1 MPRIELNDK
10 FFEDEVREG
19 FYIPSAIKQAWGA
32 QIQVFNEIDNVCETL
47 GIKYFAC
54 SGTFLGAVR
63 HGGFI
68 PWDDDLDLC
77 MLRDDYNRF
86 LSEGVPLLPEGY
98 AIFNFET
105 KEDHTNFNFNVV
117 AKTRICFE
125 PDHLERFHGFPYIA
139 AVDLFILDYISDDDK
154 EQELMRLKAQY
165 VIKLSD
171 EIRDKKLTADE
182 CRKQFNYLKDKLGIC
197 IPEGLNTNKI
207 RQFLDI
213 KADELFSTFVT
224 KKDKSEYVTFMMP
237 WGIININ
244 PFPVRYYSVQ
254 VDMPFETG
262 TIPVPAVYNGAL
274 RIFHWDFMT
283 IHKGLAVHDYP
294 FFLKSRQQLQEVLDF
309 ELPEYKVNTNEL
321 LKQYNSRQSVT
332 LAVTPETYKAIVK
345 ECLEEMIKLQSDLDH
360 SHDANSLTDL
370 CSELQQLAI
379 DLGSYMEAVKG
390 NGYDIVTHLEAY
402 CESLYSLSQAMNMG
416 EIQNA
421 FTDVW
426 SKFDTVSEKIR
437 NRKEVVFMPFKGEYW
452 KAFESEYKKLVS
464 DPDTD
469 VYIVPIPY
477 LYKDYLG
484 RLRDMQFNPLD
495 YPEDLK
501 LSNWESFNLELH
513 HPDTIYIQYPYDS
526 YNPITSIPPSFYS
539 DKLLSYT
546 DCLIY
551 IPWFK
556 TDDFTKDNGPEY
568 TNMTYY
574 CTVPGVVNSDLIIL
588 QSETIRNTYIDKLC
602 EFVGEETRLIWEKKL
617 IVADN
622 DNRDILTGFDKDISV
637 TIVSKNPNHIKTLLY
652 YPDFSEILQYKQ
664 NAIDKIYDVI
674 KILKV
679 SSWKIIFL
687 KSRFIEDML
696 VKIDYELYGKC
707 NELEQVISGE
717 PRFTLINESETDYDT
732 LIKMCDAYYG
742 DGGQLAH
749 RFRNAGKPVKL
760 QDYNNC
766 DLSDVDSI
774 YKCADFNRH

>member
-1 MPRIELNDK
+1 MPRIELNDQ
-10 FFEDEVREG
+10 FYEDEVREG

-32 QIQVFNEIDNVCETL
+32 QIQVFNEIDKVCETL

-139 AVDLFILDYISDDDK
+139 AVDLFILDYLSDDDK

-171 EIRDKKLTADE
+171 EIRDGKLTEDE
-182 CRKQFNYLKDKLGIC
+182 YRKQFSYLKDKLGIS
-197 IPEGLNTNKI
+197 IPDGLSTNKI

-213 KADELFSTFVT
+213 KADELFASFVS
-224 KKDKSEYVTFMMP
+224 KKDKSNSIVFMMP
-237 WGIININ
+237 FGIKNKNII
-244 PFPVRYYSVQ
+244 PKHYYSTT
-254 VDMPFETG
+254 VDLPFETG
-262 TIPVPAVYNGAL
+262 TIPVPVVYNGAL
-274 RIFHWDFMT
+274 RYLHRNFMP
-283 IHKGLAVHDYP
+283 IRKGTAVHDYP
-294 FFLKSRQQLQEVLDF
+294 FFHKSRQQLQEVLDF
-309 ELPEYKVNTNEL
+309 ELPEYKVDTGEL
-321 LKQYNSRQSVT
+321 LKQHNSRQSVS
-332 LAVTPETYKAIVK
+332 LASANPETYKAVIY
-345 ECLEEMIKLQSDLDH
+345 ECLDDMIKLQSDLD
-360 SHDANSLTDL
+360 SASDRNSITNL
-370 CSELQQLAI
+370 CADLQQLAI

-390 NGYDIVTHLEAY
+390 TGYDIVAHLETY
-402 CESLYSLSQAMNMG
+402 CESLYSLSQAMNADD
-416 EIQNA
+416 IQNA
-421 FTDVW
+421 LTDVR
-426 SKFDTVSEKIR
+426 SKLDTVSEKIR
-437 NRKEVVFMPFKGEYW
+437 TRKEVVFIPFKGEYW
-452 KAFESEYKKLVS
+452 ESFESEYKKHVS

-469 VYIVPIPY
+469 VFIVPIPY
-477 LYKDYLG
+477 FYKDYLG

-495 YPEDLK
+495 YPEDLE
-501 LSNWESFNLELH
+501 LSDWESFNLELH

-574 CTVPGVVNSDLIIL
+574 CTVPGVINSDRIIL
-588 QSETIRNTYIDKLC
+588 QSEILRKTYIHKLC
-602 EFVGEETRLIWEKKL
+602 EFAGEETRFIWEKKL
-617 IVADN
+617 IAAGNTDSS
-622 DNRDILTGFDKDISV
+622 ILTESDKTISE
-637 TIVSKNPNHIKTLLY
+637 NPNHIKTLLY

-664 NAIDKIYDVI
+664 TAIDKILDVI
-674 KILKV
+674 NIFKT

-687 KSRFIEDML
+687 KSRFIEEVL
-696 VKIDYELYGKC
+696 PKIDYELFDKC
-707 NELEQVISGE
+707 NKIEQVILGE
-717 PRFTLINESETDYDT
+717 PHFILINECETDYDT
-732 LIKMCDAYYG
+732 LIRMCDAYYG

-749 RFRNAGKPVKL
+749 RLRNARIPVKI
-760 QDYNNC
+760 QDYSNC
-766 DLSDVDSI
+766 DLRDVDSI
-774 YKCADFNRH
+774 HECADYNRH